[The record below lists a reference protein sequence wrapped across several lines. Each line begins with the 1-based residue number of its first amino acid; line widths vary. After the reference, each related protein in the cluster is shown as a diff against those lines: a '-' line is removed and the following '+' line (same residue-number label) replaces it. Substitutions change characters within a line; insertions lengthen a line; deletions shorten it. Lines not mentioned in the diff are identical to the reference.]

1 MKFLGILAL
10 LGIVALLIAPVSMA
24 SGIQPAAQPVLFGK
38 AANNGDLLG
47 LYYTDPLGQTI
58 IVNTSTMVPLDSL
71 DMVIYSPFTSGPV
84 NLTIYTF
91 TYSQENLTL
100 KGLNN
105 STITRVIT
113 VQDIIQYDNQ
123 SLPATA
129 RQIQVSSL
137 GLPSSSKI
145 VNVEVSFDGA
155 VFTFSHRTSP
165 NSVPVFL
172 TQGGELGQENR
183 HRVRRRPMRE
193 REYCTVE

>member
-1 MKFLGILAL
+1 MKAVGILIL
-10 LGIVALLIAPVSMA
+10 LGIAALLIAPVSVA
-24 SGIQPAAQPVLFGK
+24 SGFQPSNQPVLFGK

-58 IVNTSTMVPLDSL
+58 IVNTSTMVPVNSL
-71 DMVIYSPFTSGPV
+71 DMIVYSPFNSGSINV
-84 NLTIYTF
+84 SVYTF
-91 TYSQENLTL
+91 TYAQENLTL
-100 KGLNN
+100 RGANN

-129 RQIQVSSL
+129 RHIQVSSL

-155 VFTFSHRTSP
+155 VFMFTHRTSRT
-165 NSVPVFL
+165 S
-172 TQGGELGQENR
+172 GG
-183 HRVRRRPMRE
+183 HRTWLRSWASAPRMHR
-193 REYCTVE
+193 T